1 MVDVLKYSD
10 VKGLDEAA
18 VNAKV
23 AEARKQLF
31 DIKIQKTT
39 SGIEKPHEIKIIK
52 KNIAK
57 LLTAKN
63 QK

>member
-1 MVDVLKYSD
+1 MVEVLKYSD
-10 VKGLDEAA
+10 VKGLDAAA